1 MSQIS
6 HIFRKMMPQV
16 LHILVLPLFFFAFML
31 LYRPFHADQLLGN
44 DMYGV
49 HVTIISCIVLLC
61 VAICRLLYYFIP
73 MYLNYSLYVT
83 WCFGEMTITTF
94 FVALYIWLALGRF
107 LPYYQFLA
115 PSLQMVVLTLVIP
128 YSILGVSMR
137 LYEYHQRARN
147 PSGDESSRVRFYDD
161 RHNLKISLHPN
172 SLLYIASELNYVRM
186 YYKEGD
192 TVKNFLLRASMKM
205 VEEPCNDCGLVR
217 CHRSYF
223 INPSHVKLLRKVQNG
238 VSYVELDSDNSR
250 QIPVSAKYYSVLA
263 QLL

>member
-83 WCFGEMTITTF
+83 WCFGEMTT
-94 FVALYIWLALGRF
+94 LHLACSR
-107 LPYYQFLA
+107 
-115 PSLQMVVLTLVIP
+115 TL
-128 YSILGVSMR
+128 S
-137 LYEYHQRARN
+137 
-147 PSGDESSRVRFYDD
+147 
-161 RHNLKISLHPN
+161 
-172 SLLYIASELNYVRM
+172 SLLSIP
-186 YYKEGD
+186 
-192 TVKNFLLRASMKM
+192 RAISSDG
-205 VEEPCNDCGLVR
+205 CSDLG
-217 CHRSYF
+217 
-223 INPSHVKLLRKVQNG
+223 NPIFHPWRVDEV
-238 VSYVELDSDNSR
+238 V
-250 QIPVSAKYYSVLA
+250 
-263 QLL
+263 